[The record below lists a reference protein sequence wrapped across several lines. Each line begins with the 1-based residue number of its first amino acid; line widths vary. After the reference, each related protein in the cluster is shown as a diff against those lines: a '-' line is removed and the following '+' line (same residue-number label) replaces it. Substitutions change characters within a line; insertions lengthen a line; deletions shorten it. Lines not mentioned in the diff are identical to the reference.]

1 MIAQVNHLL
10 LLSGSKMKKTT
21 ATIFFLL
28 FIGLLS
34 WQNRINIA
42 VWAIPKILNIT
53 TPVLSEGSSNWQEG
67 PSLKDKISDTRPN
80 IILILADDLGFNDVS
95 LYNGGAGSGSLMTP
109 NIDQIAKDGV
119 MFENGYAANAMCAPS
134 RASIMTGRYS
144 TRFGFEFTPLFPG
157 AVQLMKWI
165 SDIQDDELKIE
176 IEEKLYEDAKD
187 IFSAGIPTEEITI
200 AEALKDAGYYTAH
213 IGKWHLGRVDGSHPN
228 DQGFDDSLFMEGG
241 LYLPENDKRVV
252 NAKTDHPVDNMVWA
266 KGQFSASF
274 NKSPN
279 FAPGGYLTD
288 YYTDEAIQVIEK
300 NKHRPFFLYLAH
312 WAVHNPLQ
320 ALKSDVAAIS
330 HHTTG
335 HNLQVYSGMITALDR
350 SVGRIVDA
358 LEKNGL
364 TDNTLIIITSDNGGA
379 SYIEL
384 ADINDPYR
392 GWKLTHFEGGT
403 HIPFMAKWPD
413 QIEAGTQFIPAVHHN
428 DIFQTIAAAGNAN
441 VPTDRILDGVDFLP
455 FVNGSKDG
463 ILHETLFWRQGHQQ
477 TVLHQGWKL
486 IRTSKAEQ
494 KWLFNL
500 EEDPTEQNNLISDY
514 PDKVKLLEQL
524 LDKHNLEQVEPL
536 WPSVANAPILIDIH
550 TGQEYE
556 KGDEYIYWP
565 N

>member
-1 MIAQVNHLL
+1 
-10 LLSGSKMKKTT
+10 MKKTT
-21 ATIFFLL
+21 AIIFFLL
-28 FIGLLS
+28 FIGILG
-34 WQNRINIA
+34 WQNRINIT
-42 VWAIPKILNIT
+42 VWAIPKILNIVR
-53 TPVLSEGSSNWQEG
+53 PVLSEGSSSWKEG
-67 PSLKDKISDTRPN
+67 PVVPNKTPDNRPN

-95 LYNGGAGSGSLMTP
+95 LYNGGAGSGSLLTP

-119 MFENGYAANAMCAPS
+119 MFKNGYAANAICAPS

-165 SDIQDDELKIE
+165 DDIQDNELKIE
-176 IEEKLYEDAKD
+176 IEEKLYKDVKD

-200 AEALKDAGYYTAH
+200 AEVLKDVGYYTAH

-252 NAKTDHPVDNMVWA
+252 NAKTDHAVDSMIWA
-266 KGQFSASF
+266 RSQFSASF

-300 NKHRPFFLYLAH
+300 NKYRPFFLYLAH

-320 ALKSDVAAIS
+320 ALKSDVTAIS

-384 ADINDPYR
+384 ADINNPYR

-413 QIEAGTQFIPAVHHN
+413 QIEAGTKFIPVVHHN

-494 KWLFNL
+494 KWLFHL

-536 WPSVANAPILIDIH
+536 WPSVVNAPILIDKH

-556 KGDEYIYWP
+556 KDDEYIYWP

>member
-1 MIAQVNHLL
+1 MIVRVSHPP

-21 ATIFFLL
+21 AIIFFLL
-28 FIGLLS
+28 FIGILG
-34 WQNRINIA
+34 WQNRINIT
-42 VWAIPKILNIT
+42 VWAIPKILNIVR
-53 TPVLSEGSSNWQEG
+53 PVLSEGSSSWKEG
-67 PSLKDKISDTRPN
+67 PVVPNKTPDNRPN

-95 LYNGGAGSGSLMTP
+95 LYNGGAGSGSLLTP

-119 MFENGYAANAMCAPS
+119 MFKNGYAANAMCAPS

-165 SDIQDDELKIE
+165 DDIQDNELKIE
-176 IEEKLYEDAKD
+176 IEEKLYEDVKD
-187 IFSAGIPTEEITI
+187 IFSVGIPTEEITI
-200 AEALKDAGYYTAH
+200 AEALKDVGYYTAH

-252 NAKTDHPVDNMVWA
+252 NAKTDHAVDSMIWA
-266 KGQFSASF
+266 RSQFSASF

-300 NKHRPFFLYLAH
+300 NKYRPFFLYLAH

-320 ALKSDVAAIS
+320 ALKSDVTAIS

-384 ADINDPYR
+384 ADINNPYR

-413 QIEAGTQFIPAVHHN
+413 QIEAGTKFIPVVHHN

-494 KWLFNL
+494 KWLFHL

-536 WPSVANAPILIDIH
+536 WPSVVNAPILIDKH

-556 KGDEYIYWP
+556 KDDEYIYWP

>member
-1 MIAQVNHLL
+1 
-10 LLSGSKMKKTT
+10 MKKTT
-21 ATIFFLL
+21 AIIFFLL
-28 FIGLLS
+28 FIGILG
-34 WQNRINIA
+34 WQNRINIT
-42 VWAIPKILNIT
+42 VWAIPKILNIVR
-53 TPVLSEGSSNWQEG
+53 PVLSEGSSSWKEG
-67 PSLKDKISDTRPN
+67 PVVPNKTPDNRPN

-95 LYNGGAGSGSLMTP
+95 LYNGGAGSGSLLTP

-119 MFENGYAANAMCAPS
+119 MFKNGYAANAMCAPS

-165 SDIQDDELKIE
+165 DDIQDNELKIE
-176 IEEKLYEDAKD
+176 IEEKLYEDVKD

-200 AEALKDAGYYTAH
+200 AEVLKDVGYYTAH

-252 NAKTDHPVDNMVWA
+252 NAKTDHAVDNMIWA
-266 KGQFSASF
+266 RSQFSASF

-320 ALKSDVAAIS
+320 ALKSDVTAIS

-384 ADINDPYR
+384 ADINNPYR

-413 QIEAGTQFIPAVHHN
+413 QIEAGTKFIPVVHHN

-494 KWLFNL
+494 KWLFHL

-536 WPSVANAPILIDIH
+536 WPSVVNAPILIDKH

-556 KGDEYIYWP
+556 KDDEYIYWP